1 MVPCVSATAN
11 KAEEIAQ
18 QHFPWGGG
26 GWEDEVKAEVL
37 SMARLQGELVQTAEE
52 GFLSYASLGFR
63 GERAFPSRSACKQ
76 GFATYRLSSDG
87 YVLYHHV
94 LGSRQI

>member
-18 QHFPWGGG
+18 QHCPWRG
-26 GWEDEVKAEVL
+26 EDEVKAEVL

-63 GERAFPSRSACKQ
+63 EERAFPSRSACKQ
-76 GFATYRLSSDG
+76 GFAPYHLSSDG